1 MHNALYP
8 TVIPPWYYSN
18 LSMPMPSRAATLSSL
33 STMAADAPIEAFVLG
48 LPPLLGTCCD
58 VDLAV
63 RLDFCFGLR
72 RCLGLALGLRVL
84 VPLAPRRG
92 TRVLRPP
99 LVVRLFLTGVAQ

>member
-1 MHNALYP
+1 MHNTLYP

-72 RCLGLALGLRVL
+72 RCLGLALACAYSCRLHLGG
-84 VPLAPRRG
+84 APGFCARRSWSG
-92 TRVLRPP
+92 C
-99 LVVRLFLTGVAQ
+99 F